1 MTSSVHNADFNPNI
15 CLPRCWFYHL
25 QSTLY
30 LFVEHCSVKENLQS
44 EREFYFP
51 DLVWL
56 YLPIEFFIVKQ
67 ALWTFTECMFHFFLK
82 LFLVELILYQLFL
95 NSGNIN
101 IFLSKGKISEC
112 IWIAYEKVAQ
122 KFNYVISSN
131 KKVVGTVLTLST
143 SHISG
148 KGYLS

>member
-1 MTSSVHNADFNPNI
+1 MLVLPFTIHTVPLCRTLLRII
-15 CLPRCWFYHL
+15 CK
-25 QSTLY
+25 
-30 LFVEHCSVKENLQS
+30 VKENFIFLILFDYIYLLNFSLWNKPYEHLQNAC
-44 EREFYFP
+44 
-51 DLVWL
+51 
-56 YLPIEFFIVKQ
+56 FI
-67 ALWTFTECMFHFFLK
+67 FFLK